1 MSAEEKEHPLDKLQT
16 LLEKQ
21 IEAAQEGN
29 LTNVELYSKQADSLA
44 GQIAKSDILG
54 QSELRGRREHLQKLY
69 DSLCLAI
76 TAQKGHVSEKLTRIR
91 KARKTLETYHR
102 NTSL

>member
-1 MSAEEKEHPLDKLQT
+1 MSVEEQEHPLDKLQN

-29 LTNVELYSKQADSLA
+29 LTNVELLSKQADSLV
-44 GQIAKSDILG
+44 GQIARSDILRH
-54 QSELRGRREHLQKLY
+54 SELRGRREQLQKLY
-69 DSLCLAI
+69 DNLCLAI
-76 TAQKGHVSEKLTRIR
+76 TAQRGDLSEKLSRIR

-102 NTSL
+102 NISV